1 MSVVVRNG
9 LKLRAEIIKYFFYNN
24 ALSLAELS
32 KLTHRSLPL
41 VASAVNALMDEG
53 YVLEE
58 GLAPSSGGRR
68 PALFALNPHHKKYI
82 VAVAMDQRVT
92 RFSILDLHRN
102 KMIETQIID
111 FHLERES
118 TRIQDLVKFIKASI
132 QKSGIDKK
140 HLLGIGIGMPGFIN
154 KEDGINYSF
163 FKTDSDLNLSEY
175 LSDELEL
182 PVSIDNDSSL
192 IALAEL
198 HFGAAKGYKNALVIN
213 LGWGTGLGMIINGE
227 LYRGSTG
234 YAGEFS
240 HVPLSNSKKLCS
252 CGKRGCL
259 EVETSLKVMLEK
271 ADAAIADGV
280 ETIMTTLF
288 EDKTIQPEDHF
299 LTAVKTQD
307 PLAISILSGVG
318 HHLGKGIATLIHIMN
333 PKCIVLGGKG
343 ARAGKMWLPSI
354 QQAIHEFCIGRL
366 AEQTKIVISE
376 LAEDAELLAA
386 ASLVIENSEF

>member
-1 MSVVVRNG
+1 MSIVVRNG

-24 ALSLAELS
+24 ALSLTELS
-32 KLTHRSLPL
+32 KLTQRSLPL
-41 VASAVNALMDEG
+41 IANAVNALMEEG
-53 YVLEE
+53 YVVEE

-68 PALFALNPHHKKYI
+68 PLLFTLNPDHKKYI

-92 RFSILDLHRN
+92 RFNILDLHRN
-102 KMIETQIID
+102 KLMETQTID
-111 FHLERES
+111 FDLESNTIRV
-118 TRIQDLVKFIKASI
+118 QDLVDFIKTSL
-132 QKSGIDKK
+132 QKAGIEKK
-140 HLLGIGIGMPGFIN
+140 YFLGIGIGMPGFIN

-163 FKTDSDLNLSEY
+163 FKMDNNLNLSQF
-175 LSDELEL
+175 LSEALEL
-182 PVSIDNDSSL
+182 PVSLDNDSSL

-198 HFGAAKGYKNALVIN
+198 HFGAAKGYKNALVVN

-227 LYRGSTG
+227 LYRGSNG

-240 HVPLSNSKKLCS
+240 HVPLSSSNKLCS

-259 EVETSLKVMLEK
+259 EVETSLKVMVDKAEK
-271 ADAAIADGV
+271 AIASGS
-280 ETIMTTLF
+280 ETIMSALF
-288 EDKTIQPEDHF
+288 NDKNIQKEDHF
-299 LTAVKTQD
+299 LKAVTQQD
-307 PLAISILSGVG
+307 PLAISILSEVG

-333 PKCIVLGGKG
+333 PKCIVLGGRG

-366 AEQTKIVISE
+366 ADQTKIVVSE
-376 LAEDAELLAA
+376 LAEDAGLLAA